1 MTYNKIRH
9 LELLRRFL
17 DFKNQGKDLYTENR
31 DEYMELQEYRCA
43 LYHHIFWTRRKE
55 FVLCMKTYVHD
66 SIDFEQ
72 FEIAFSRLWRDSMK
86 EDKALQID
94 LKGLKNFELDPKSD
108 GFGSFITAVFRQFE
122 VLEDEECTEQ
132 EVKDYVRNILQEIQ
146 PYL

>member
-72 FEIAFSRLWRDSMK
+72 FEIAFSQLWWDSME